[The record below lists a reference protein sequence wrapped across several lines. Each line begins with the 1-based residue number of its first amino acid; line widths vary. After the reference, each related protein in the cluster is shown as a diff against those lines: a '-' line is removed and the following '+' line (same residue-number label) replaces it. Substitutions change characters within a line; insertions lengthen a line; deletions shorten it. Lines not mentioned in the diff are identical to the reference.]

1 MKQALEKYLLNKHG
15 WGRQDGYCPAVE
27 SFEKLFMFPVS
38 YLGPKY
44 QHATRFPTPQATQA
58 GKDTGVLAV
67 MSSPLVETTAT
78 LHGRD
83 LTS

>member
-27 SFEKLFMFPVS
+27 FFEKLFMFPVS

-44 QHATRFPTPQATQA
+44 QHATRFPTPRLH
-58 GKDTGVLAV
+58 KLVKILGVLAV
-67 MSSPLVETTAT
+67 ISSPLVEATAT